1 MVQTE
6 PKMKPQA
13 GPNTNVENNIPVRQT
28 EREKREQ
35 NDQSVKMIA
44 VTAKAQQY
52 CHKSV
57 IKSTFLQSYTFY
69 LLLID

>member
-44 VTAKAQQY
+44 VTATAQQY

-57 IKSTFLQSYTFY
+57 IKSTFIFAELY
-69 LLLID
+69 LLFTFD